1 MSEELNVEVDDR
13 SFQNNAPNFW
23 ARDLITWIK
32 NFIIENE
39 IPNCY
44 HLDFGTSLLKMK
56 FLTFG
61 DKIWLPES
69 GTSLLTIQFLTFIF

>member
-13 SFQNNAPNFW
+13 SFQKKVPNFW

-39 IPNCY
+39 VPN
-44 HLDFGTSLLKMK
+44 F
-56 FLTFG
+56 
-61 DKIWLPES
+61 
-69 GTSLLTIQFLTFIF
+69 